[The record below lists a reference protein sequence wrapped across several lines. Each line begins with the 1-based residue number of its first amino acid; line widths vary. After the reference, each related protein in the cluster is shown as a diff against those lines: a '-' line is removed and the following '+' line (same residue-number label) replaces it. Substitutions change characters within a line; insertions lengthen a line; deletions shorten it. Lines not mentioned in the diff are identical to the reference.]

1 MGRKFTHT
9 SRKELPSEK
18 VEKAISAFKNPSKWP
33 DWNRGAKSML
43 ATKAETIEVGDHLA
57 VFQVIKG
64 GLIEKKWLVKSI
76 RDGEKFFEV
85 DLLSEGQTRNERPIA
100 KGMKNLQLSITF
112 LHEEDGG
119 IEVHS
124 SCEAS
129 PLLSIFSK
137 QIRKFIKAQTE
148 QYIFDLSNIE

>member
-1 MGRKFTHT
+1 MGREFTHT
-9 SRKELPSEK
+9 SRKQLPPEK
-18 VEKAISAFKNPSKWP
+18 VRKAIAAFSNPSKWP

-57 VFQVIKG
+57 IFQIIKG

-76 RDGEKFFEV
+76 REGEEFFEV
-85 DLLSEGQTRNERPIA
+85 ELLGEGQTRNERPIA
-100 KGMKNLQLSITF
+100 KGMKNLKLSFTF
-112 LHEEDGG
+112 LHAEDGG
-119 IEVHS
+119 IEVHA

-129 PLLSIFSK
+129 LVLSIFSK

-148 QYIFDLSNIE
+148 QYVSDLSSIE

>member
-9 SRKELPSEK
+9 LRKELPSEK
-18 VEKAISAFKNPSKWP
+18 VIKAIAAFKNPSKWP
-33 DWNRGAKSML
+33 DWNSGAKSML
-43 ATKAETIEVGDHLA
+43 ATKAETIEVGDHIA

-64 GLIEKKWLVKSI
+64 GLIEKKWLVNSM

-85 DLLSEGQTRNERPIA
+85 DLLGEGQTRNERPIA

-112 LHEEDGG
+112 LYEENGG

-129 PLLSIFSK
+129 PILSIFSK

>member
-9 SRKELPSEK
+9 SRKELPPEK

-64 GLIEKKWLVKSI
+64 
-76 RDGEKFFEV
+76 
-85 DLLSEGQTRNERPIA
+85 
-100 KGMKNLQLSITF
+100 
-112 LHEEDGG
+112 
-119 IEVHS
+119 
-124 SCEAS
+124 
-129 PLLSIFSK
+129 
-137 QIRKFIKAQTE
+137 
-148 QYIFDLSNIE
+148 

>member
-85 DLLSEGQTRNERPIA
+85 E
-100 KGMKNLQLSITF
+100 
-112 LHEEDGG
+112 
-119 IEVHS
+119 
-124 SCEAS
+124 
-129 PLLSIFSK
+129 
-137 QIRKFIKAQTE
+137 
-148 QYIFDLSNIE
+148 

>member
-1 MGRKFTHT
+1 
-9 SRKELPSEK
+9 
-18 VEKAISAFKNPSKWP
+18 
-33 DWNRGAKSML
+33 ML

-137 QIRKFIKAQTE
+137 QIRKFIKTQTE